1 MNKTLKTLVIAAG
14 IALGGAT
21 LSSPAIAGA
30 ADDAIADAKEALKQ
44 ADMVGG
50 AWRDTG
56 KMIKKAESLLS
67 EGKSKEAEAMARE
80 AEAQAML
87 GYMQAT
93 SQTLDKLHY

>member
-1 MNKTLKTLVIAAG
+1 MNKTLKTLALAAS

-21 LSSPAIAGA
+21 LSSPVIAGA

-56 KMIKKAESLLS
+56 KMIEKAESLLQ
-67 EGKSKEAEAMARE
+67 EGKTKEAEALARE
-80 AEAQAML
+80 AEVQSML

-93 SQTLDKLHY
+93 SQKLDNLHI